1 MGTTTVEIR
10 QLADNSGGTSIAPLT
25 VAEAVF
31 LNENVTLD
39 KLVGNLDINGLN
51 SNTLALTNSLTYKGV
66 YNAIRYV
73 GTSSTNSMIR
83 FLDNNL
89 NGDGSGISIGGG
101 GATILGGG
109 ESALIM
115 ESALDRNDREVLYL
129 CNDSQIDFYT
139 NCQSGTGSAVHT
151 WIDTSGFFNGS
162 VKRDGISTAWIGGR
176 DKAILK
182 STSINGYSATASIK
196 TKNGSWEIGAYD
208 NASYQNMLI
217 FSYVTD
223 ANYSSG
229 NNTSVTARITPAG
242 AFTNA
247 SQRKLKENIKPYTD
261 SALKKINDINIC
273 SFNMKNDSNKDYRI
287 GFIAD
292 DTDSIFS
299 GPFHE
304 YMDLNNCVG
313 MLLKAVQELSKEID
327 QLKEKAYVKNNS
339 RD

>member
-162 VKRDGISTAWIGGR
+162 VKRGIIISNNNVVETIIESSCIKEDNQVICTPLNKSIDSFKVSLDQPVSMLMNVFNKDILNLIEKTIKEELTNPNNNLLDYEVLLPDVM
-176 DKAILK
+176 DK
-182 STSINGYSATASIK
+182 SIK
-196 TKNGSWEIGAYD
+196 LGNQID
-208 NASYQNMLI
+208 L
-217 FSYVTD
+217 VT
-223 ANYSSG
+223 
-229 NNTSVTARITPAG
+229 
-242 AFTNA
+242 
-247 SQRKLKENIKPYTD
+247 TD
-261 SALKKINDINIC
+261 SKWMGMTYK
-273 SFNMKNDSNKDYRI
+273 
-287 GFIAD
+287 
-292 DTDSIFS
+292 TD
-299 GPFHE
+299 E
-304 YMDLNNCVG
+304 
-313 MLLKAVQELSKEID
+313 EL
-327 QLKEKAYVKNNS
+327 VKNYINKQIEDGVYPYS
-339 RD
+339 LW